1 MLNIMCYMF
10 SMIFIGL
17 FGAIGAVAL
26 YEQNSSHFA
35 VWLLLSMMM
44 VNVFA
49 FSVRISK
56 RGWWK

>member
-1 MLNIMCYMF
+1 MFNILFYMF

-17 FGAIGAVAL
+17 FGAIGVVTL

-35 VWLLLSMMM
+35 ICLLLSMMV

-49 FSVRISK
+49 FSVRINK
-56 RGWWK
+56 RRWWK